1 LKLGGELTLG
11 GRPVTLDG
19 LANRRFRIVICRGP
33 ECGGRRGSESLH
45 GCFQHALDANGANE
59 VAELAWQSCFGRCTQ
74 GPNVLVREVVA
85 PEPSALTSG
94 GFATLP
100 GPRGVTAL
108 YNRFDATRVEPVI
121 VQHVLGGHILREY
134 IERPGTAGI
143 GIPDPV
149 ASRTKELK

>member
-1 LKLGGELTLG
+1 M
-11 GRPVTLDG
+11 
-19 LANRRFRIVICRGP
+19 ARRFRIVICRGP
-33 ECGGRRGSESLH
+33 ECGGRRGSESLYE
-45 GCFQHALDANGANE
+45 CFQKALDATGANQIAE
-59 VAELAWQSCFGRCTQ
+59 VAWQSCFGRCTQ
-74 GPNVLVREVVA
+74 GPNVLVREILA
-85 PEPSALTSG
+85 PEPGGLTSG

-121 VQHVLGGHILREY
+121 VQHVQGGHIVREF
-134 IERPGTAGI
+134 IERPGAAGI